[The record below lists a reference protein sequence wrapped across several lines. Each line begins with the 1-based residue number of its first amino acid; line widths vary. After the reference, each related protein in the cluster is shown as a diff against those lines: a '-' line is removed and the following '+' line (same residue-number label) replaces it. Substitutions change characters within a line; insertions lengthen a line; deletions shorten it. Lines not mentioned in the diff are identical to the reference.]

1 MFCACPCIW
10 RSSYKAYTRLSAD
23 RHCRHHNRA
32 AICILYE
39 SRKAVNEVN
48 SLKAA
53 HGSSLKVTA
62 PCFIG
67 ASWLTAGNP
76 LYLPHET
83 SALHSDISAYLRQS
97 DPARLRGG
105 QKTLYYFG
113 RIRGNTCDNAA
124 AMRYYI
130 QAEKHITQN
139 ENLSISGR
147 LLKFCNQ
154 TNNP

>member
-1 MFCACPCIW
+1 MTWLHSIVKLPLNLFCNVKGAFMTSLEKLLLNLETEIN
-10 RSSYKAYTRLSAD
+10 KDTTLD
-23 RHCRHHNRA
+23 RQMRELHLQ
-32 AICILYE
+32 ILD
-39 SRKAVNEVN
+39 KI
-48 SLKAA
+48 
-53 HGSSLKVTA
+53 KVK
-62 PCFIG
+62 P
-67 ASWLTAGNP
+67 
-76 LYLPHET
+76 LPHET

-97 DPARLRGG
+97 APARLRGG

>member
-10 RSSYKAYTRLSAD
+10 PSSYRAYTRLSAD
-23 RHCRHHNRA
+23 RHCKHHNRA

-39 SRKAVNEVN
+39 SRKAVPK
-48 SLKAA
+48 SPLRA
-53 HGSSLKVTA
+53 SSGIMAV
-62 PCFIG
+62 
-67 ASWLTAGNP
+67 TAGNP
-76 LYLPHET
+76 LYLPYET

-97 DPARLRGG
+97 APARLRGG

-113 RIRGNTCDNAA
+113 RIRGNTGDNAA

-130 QAEKHITQN
+130 QAEKHVIKN

-147 LLKFCNQ
+147 LLTFCDQ
-154 TNNP
+154 TNNT

>member
-1 MFCACPCIW
+1 MPARVYGRTPIKHTPGCRLTGTASTITA
-10 RSSYKAYTRLSAD
+10 RQYAYFKSRERQSQS
-23 RHCRHHNRA
+23 HCSVLHRG
-32 AICILYE
+32 IM
-39 SRKAVNEVN
+39 AV
-48 SLKAA
+48 
-53 HGSSLKVTA
+53 
-62 PCFIG
+62 
-67 ASWLTAGNP
+67 TAGNP

-83 SALHSDISAYLRQS
+83 SALYSDISAYLRQS
-97 DPARLRGG
+97 APARLRGG